1 MLCDK
6 GRSRLSN
13 WCSFLKYDALT
24 LQIFWTARC
33 ENREI
38 CEYLLFFKP
47 KKKHEDRGTVCNF
60 HLHSKLL
67 HNINNAMCHCKQ
79 FNTILMLNSLVLI
92 RKMSL
97 CTLSIHKEQGQMLQ
111 FWVYLFLQFKNRG
124 EDQLLRNRKAGKED
138 QVLCEIVLKLLQML
152 YALNILKTV
161 LKAFIDCTEYSPF
174 LFFIS
179 PITSFKF
186 YFWFICTFIL
196 NCAQALSSLQVYL

>member
-1 MLCDK
+1 MTVVLKPFYSQLRFVLCRRYFLMNIAIRMQCMFMLCDK
-6 GRSRLSN
+6 GRSRLFN

-47 KKKHEDRGTVCNF
+47 KKKHEDRGTVCNI

-97 CTLSIHKEQGQMLQ
+97 CTLSIHKEQGQML
-111 FWVYLFLQFKNRG
+111 
-124 EDQLLRNRKAGKED
+124 
-138 QVLCEIVLKLLQML
+138 
-152 YALNILKTV
+152 
-161 LKAFIDCTEYSPF
+161 
-174 LFFIS
+174 
-179 PITSFKF
+179 
-186 YFWFICTFIL
+186 
-196 NCAQALSSLQVYL
+196 

>member
-6 GRSRLSN
+6 GRSRLFN

-47 KKKHEDRGTVCNF
+47 KKKHEDRGTVCNI

-97 CTLSIHKEQGQMLQ
+97 CTLSISTKSKDRCYSFE
-111 FWVYLFLQFKNRG
+111 FICFLQFKNRG

-161 LKAFIDCTEYSPF
+161 LKAFIDCTEYS
-174 LFFIS
+174 LSFF
-179 PITSFKF
+179 
-186 YFWFICTFIL
+186 
-196 NCAQALSSLQVYL
+196 